1 MKKLLSLLLVAL
13 LATLSLSLAEEAAP
27 APATA
32 AEEAPAEEAAEA
44 VEETAE
50 ETPAEETAAETE
62 TGWLDVDA
70 EGQEEAMEIYMLQ
83 GTILEVQEDGLLIMD
98 EAQGEVLVLISD
110 ETVQETGYELG
121 VGDYVYVDYNGQMTR
136 SLPPQVTA
144 GRIVSH
150 KLEGD
155 VVEVYA
161 EENALLLYGSDGNEY
176 RINLPEAWEGETF
189 DAQRA
194 IVYYDGAATL
204 SLPPQV
210 SAGLVLPEYAIE
222 DIITELSETSM
233 TLGMDEGAV
242 LVEFDPALLPEGL
255 EVGDAVRVSYESAD
269 AGTNAAPTQVT
280 ATAILKISA

>member
-13 LATLSLSLAEEAAP
+13 LATLSLTLAEEAAP

-50 ETPAEETAAETE
+50 ETPAEETTAETE

-269 AGTNAAPTQVT
+269 AGTNAAPTQIT

>member
-1 MKKLLSLLLVAL
+1 
-13 LATLSLSLAEEAAP
+13 
-27 APATA
+27 
-32 AEEAPAEEAAEA
+32 
-44 VEETAE
+44 
-50 ETPAEETAAETE
+50 
-62 TGWLDVDA
+62 
-70 EGQEEAMEIYMLQ
+70 MEIYMLQ

-121 VGDYVYVDYNGQMTR
+121 VGDYVYVDYDGQMTR

>member
-1 MKKLLSLLLVAL
+1 MLVAL

>member
-50 ETPAEETAAETE
+50 ETPAEETPAETE

-83 GTILEVQEDGLLIMD
+83 GTILEVQEDSLLIED
-98 EAQGEVLVLISD
+98 AAQGEVLVLISD

-176 RINLPEAWEGETF
+176 RINLPEAWEGEIF

>member
-13 LATLSLSLAEEAAP
+13 LATLSLTLAEEAAP

-70 EGQEEAMEIYMLQ
+70 EGQDEAMEIYMLQ

-242 LVEFDPALLPEGL
+242 LVEFNPALLPEGL

>member
-13 LATLSLSLAEEAAP
+13 LATLSLTLAEEAAP

-70 EGQEEAMEIYMLQ
+70 EGQEEVMEIYMLQ
-83 GTILEVQEDGLLIMD
+83 GTILEVQEDGLLIED

>member
-13 LATLSLSLAEEAAP
+13 LATLSLTLAEEAAP

-50 ETPAEETAAETE
+50 ETPAETE

-83 GTILEVQEDGLLIMD
+83 GTILEVQEDSLLVED
-98 EAQGEVLVLISD
+98 AAQGEVLVLISD

-222 DIITELSETSM
+222 DIITELSGTSM

-255 EVGDAVRVSYESAD
+255 EVGDAVRVSYESAT

-280 ATAILKISA
+280 AIAILKISA

>member
-1 MKKLLSLLLVAL
+1 MQKLLSLLIVVLLMAL
-13 LATLSLSLAEEAAP
+13 PVCAEE
-27 APATA
+27 T
-32 AEEAPAEEAAEA
+32 APAEEG
-44 VEETAE
+44 
-50 ETPAEETAAETE
+50 
-62 TGWLDVDA
+62 GWLDAETGDA
-70 EGQEEAMEIYMLQ
+70 QAQVYMLQ
-83 GTILEVQEDGLLIMD
+83 GVILEAQEGGWLIED
-98 EAQGEVLVLISD
+98 AAQGEVLVLVSD
-110 ETVQETGYELG
+110 ETVMETGYELA
-121 VGDYVYVDYNGQMTR
+121 VGDYVYVDYDGTMTR

-155 VVEVYA
+155 VAEVYA
-161 EENALLLYGSDGNEY
+161 EENALLLYTADGGEY
-176 RINLPEAWEGETF
+176 RVNLPGDEAQTGF

-242 LVEFDPALLPEGL
+242 LVEFNPALLPEGL

>member
-13 LATLSLSLAEEAAP
+13 LATLSLTLAEEAAP

-32 AEEAPAEEAAEA
+32 AEEAPAEA

-83 GTILEVQEDGLLIMD
+83 GTILEVQEDSLLVED
-98 EAQGEVLVLISD
+98 AAQGEVLVLISD

-121 VGDYVYVDYNGQMTR
+121 VGDYVYVDYDGQMTR

>member
-1 MKKLLSLLLVAL
+1 MKKLLSLLLVTL
-13 LATLSLSLAEEAAP
+13 LATLSLTLAEEAAP

-44 VEETAE
+44 VGETAE

>member
-121 VGDYVYVDYNGQMTR
+121 VGDYVYVDYDGQMTR

>member
-13 LATLSLSLAEEAAP
+13 LATLSLTLAEEAAP

-32 AEEAPAEEAAEA
+32 AEEAPAEA

-83 GTILEVQEDGLLIMD
+83 GAILEVQEDGLLIMD

-121 VGDYVYVDYNGQMTR
+121 VGDYVYVDYDGQMTR

>member
-13 LATLSLSLAEEAAP
+13 LATLSLTLAEEAAP

-32 AEEAPAEEAAEA
+32 AEEAPAEA

-83 GTILEVQEDGLLIMD
+83 GTILEVQEDSLLIED
-98 EAQGEVLVLISD
+98 AAQGEVLVLISD

-121 VGDYVYVDYNGQMTR
+121 VGDYVYVDYDGQMTR

-222 DIITELSETSM
+222 DIITELSGTSM

>member
-13 LATLSLSLAEEAAP
+13 LATLSLTLAEEAAP

-32 AEEAPAEEAAEA
+32 AEEAPAEA

-83 GTILEVQEDGLLIMD
+83 GTILEVQEDSLLVED
-98 EAQGEVLVLISD
+98 AAQGEVLVLISD

-222 DIITELSETSM
+222 DIITELSGTSM

-280 ATAILKISA
+280 AIAILKISA

>member
-13 LATLSLSLAEEAAP
+13 LATLSLTLAEEAAP

-121 VGDYVYVDYNGQMTR
+121 VGDYVYVDYDGQMTR

>member
-1 MKKLLSLLLVAL
+1 
-13 LATLSLSLAEEAAP
+13 
-27 APATA
+27 
-32 AEEAPAEEAAEA
+32 
-44 VEETAE
+44 
-50 ETPAEETAAETE
+50 
-62 TGWLDVDA
+62 
-70 EGQEEAMEIYMLQ
+70 MEIYMLQ

-269 AGTNAAPTQVT
+269 AGTNAAPTQIT

>member
-13 LATLSLSLAEEAAP
+13 LATLSLTLAEEAAP

-50 ETPAEETAAETE
+50 ETPAEENAETE

>member
-13 LATLSLSLAEEAAP
+13 LATLSLTLAEEAAP

-32 AEEAPAEEAAEA
+32 AEEAPAEA

-83 GTILEVQEDGLLIMD
+83 GTILEVQEDSLLVED
-98 EAQGEVLVLISD
+98 AAQGEVLVLISD

-280 ATAILKISA
+280 AIAILKISA

>member
-13 LATLSLSLAEEAAP
+13 LATLSLTLAEEAAP

-32 AEEAPAEEAAEA
+32 AEEAPAEA

-83 GTILEVQEDGLLIMD
+83 GTILEVQEDSLLVED
-98 EAQGEVLVLISD
+98 AAQGEVLVLISD

-222 DIITELSETSM
+222 DIITELSGTSM

>member
-13 LATLSLSLAEEAAP
+13 LATLSLTLAEEAAP

-83 GTILEVQEDGLLIMD
+83 GAILEVQEDGLLIMD

-242 LVEFDPALLPEGL
+242 LVEFNPALLPEGL

>member
-13 LATLSLSLAEEAAP
+13 LATLSLTLAEEAAP

-70 EGQEEAMEIYMLQ
+70 KGQEEAMEIYMLQ

-242 LVEFDPALLPEGL
+242 LVEFNPALLPEGL

>member
-13 LATLSLSLAEEAAP
+13 LATLSLTLAEEAAP

-83 GTILEVQEDGLLIMD
+83 GTILEVQEDSLLIED
-98 EAQGEVLVLISD
+98 AAQGEVLVLISD

-280 ATAILKISA
+280 AIAILKISA

>member
-13 LATLSLSLAEEAAP
+13 LATLSLTLAEEAAP

-32 AEEAPAEEAAEA
+32 AEEAPAEA

-83 GTILEVQEDGLLIMD
+83 GTILEVQEDGLLIKD
-98 EAQGEVLVLISD
+98 ETQGEVLVLISD

-176 RINLPEAWEGETF
+176 RINLPEAWEDETF

-255 EVGDAVRVSYESAD
+255 EVGDAVRVNYESAD

>member
-13 LATLSLSLAEEAAP
+13 LATLSLTLAEEAAP

-242 LVEFDPALLPEGL
+242 LVEFNPALLPEGL

>member
-13 LATLSLSLAEEAAP
+13 LATLSLTLAEEAAP

-32 AEEAPAEEAAEA
+32 AEEAPAEA

-83 GTILEVQEDGLLIMD
+83 GTILEVQEDSLLIED
-98 EAQGEVLVLISD
+98 AAQGEVLVLISD

-121 VGDYVYVDYNGQMTR
+121 VGDYVYVDYDGQMTR

>member
-13 LATLSLSLAEEAAP
+13 LATLSLTLAEEAAP

-50 ETPAEETAAETE
+50 ETPAETE

>member
-1 MKKLLSLLLVAL
+1 
-13 LATLSLSLAEEAAP
+13 
-27 APATA
+27 
-32 AEEAPAEEAAEA
+32 
-44 VEETAE
+44 
-50 ETPAEETAAETE
+50 
-62 TGWLDVDA
+62 
-70 EGQEEAMEIYMLQ
+70 MLQ

>member
-13 LATLSLSLAEEAAP
+13 LATLSLTLAEEAAP

-70 EGQEEAMEIYMLQ
+70 EGQEEVMEIYMLQ
-83 GTILEVQEDGLLIMD
+83 GTILEVQEDSLLIED
-98 EAQGEVLVLISD
+98 AAQGEVLVLISD

-280 ATAILKISA
+280 AIAILKISA

>member
-13 LATLSLSLAEEAAP
+13 LATLSLTLAEEAAP

-121 VGDYVYVDYNGQMTR
+121 VGDYVYVDYDGQMTR

-176 RINLPEAWEGETF
+176 RINLPEAWDGETF

>member
-13 LATLSLSLAEEAAP
+13 LATLSLTLAEEAAP

-83 GTILEVQEDGLLIMD
+83 GTILEVQEDGLLIED

>member
-1 MKKLLSLLLVAL
+1 MQKLLSLLIVVLLMAL
-13 LATLSLSLAEEAAP
+13 PVCAEE
-27 APATA
+27 T
-32 AEEAPAEEAAEA
+32 
-44 VEETAE
+44 
-50 ETPAEETAAETE
+50 TPAEEG
-62 TGWLDVDA
+62 GWLDAETGDA
-70 EGQEEAMEIYMLQ
+70 QAQVYMLQ
-83 GTILEVQEDGLLIMD
+83 GVILEAQEGGWLIED
-98 EAQGEVLVLISD
+98 AAQGEVLVLVSD
-110 ETVQETGYELG
+110 ETVMETGYELA
-121 VGDYVYVDYNGQMTR
+121 VGDYVYVDYDGTMTR

>member
-13 LATLSLSLAEEAAP
+13 LATLSLTLAEEAAP

-144 GRIVSH
+144 GRVLPH
-150 KLEGD
+150 NPVGD
-155 VVEVYA
+155 VVERYA

>member
-1 MKKLLSLLLVAL
+1 MKKLLSLLIVALLVAL
-13 LATLSLSLAEEAAP
+13 PVCAE
-27 APATA
+27 
-32 AEEAPAEEAAEA
+32 EEAPAEGGWLEADG
-44 VEETAE
+44 AE
-50 ETPAEETAAETE
+50 EE
-62 TGWLDVDA
+62 
-70 EGQEEAMEIYMLQ
+70 MEIYMLQ
-83 GTILEVQEDGLLIMD
+83 GAILEMD
-98 EAQGEVLVLISD
+98 EASMLINDAAQGEVLVLIGE
-110 ETVQETGYELG
+110 ETVLETSYDLA
-121 VGDYVYVDYNGQMTR
+121 VGDYVYVDYNGVMTR

-155 VVEVYA
+155 VAEVYA
-161 EENALLLYGSDGNEY
+161 EENALLLYTADGGEY
-176 RINLPEAWEGETF
+176 RVNLPGDEAQTGF

>member
-13 LATLSLSLAEEAAP
+13 LATLSLTLAEEAAP

-210 SAGLVLPEYAIE
+210 SAGLVLPEYDIE

>member
-13 LATLSLSLAEEAAP
+13 LATLSLTLAEEAAP

-83 GTILEVQEDGLLIMD
+83 GAILEVQEDGLLIMD

-121 VGDYVYVDYNGQMTR
+121 VGDYVYVDYDGQMTR

-204 SLPPQV
+204 SLPPEV

-242 LVEFDPALLPEGL
+242 LVEFNPALLPEGL

>member
-70 EGQEEAMEIYMLQ
+70 EGQEEVMEIYMLQ
-83 GTILEVQEDGLLIMD
+83 GTILEVQEDSLLIED
-98 EAQGEVLVLISD
+98 AAQGEVLVLISD